1 MVELLVKQ
9 LIEQNSSV
17 PVFFERQVNEPEE
30 FVLIEK
36 IGSSKSNHL
45 ESSTFAIQSYAQSL
59 YQAASLNAQ
68 TKTIIESMIEHH
80 NIVSIHL
87 NSDYNYTD
95 TETKKYR
102 YQAVYE
108 IKHY

>member
-9 LIEQNSSV
+9 LIEQKASV
-17 PVFFERQVNEPEE
+17 PVFLERQVNEPAE
-30 FVLIEK
+30 FFLIEK
-36 IGSSKSNHL
+36 IGSSKTNHL

-59 YQAASLNAQ
+59 YQAARLN
-68 TKTIIESMIEHH
+68 TEIKNIIESMIENH
-80 NIVSIHL
+80 NIVSINL